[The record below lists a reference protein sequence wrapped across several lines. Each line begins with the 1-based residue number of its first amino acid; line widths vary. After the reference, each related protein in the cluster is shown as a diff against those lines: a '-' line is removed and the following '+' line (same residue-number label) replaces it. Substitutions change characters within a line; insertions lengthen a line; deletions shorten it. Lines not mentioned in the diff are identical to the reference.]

1 MNDKPVC
8 TLLNYLYRKSWY
20 IYIIFLYISYCGW
33 KSCPSTLFFFFRW
46 LPPFNLK
53 QGSARVC
60 SIIWWCRILST
71 HRITLYNSQYIYIC
85 IRIRIRIC
93 ICIRCICNATYVY
106 IYIHIHTYIHTYVR
120 TYIHIDINIIYI
132 YIKHIHRPLSFQVG
146 LRHGP
151 ADLAAQ
157 CPAEGPG
164 VAWHLRQCGGDQR
177 GGRAPEEAPQKGPPF
192 GGWDGRKWGN

>member
-1 MNDKPVC
+1 MDGNPAPVHSSFSSGGFH
-8 TLLNYLYRKSWY
+8 LSILNKEAPGFVASSDGAGFFPPTASL
-20 IYIIFLYISYCGW
+20 YIIHNIYMYTYTYMYMYMYKMYMQC
-33 KSCPSTLFFFFRW
+33 
-46 LPPFNLK
+46 
-53 QGSARVC
+53 
-60 SIIWWCRILST
+60 
-71 HRITLYNSQYIYIC
+71 YIC
-85 IRIRIRIC
+85 I
-93 ICIRCICNATYVY
+93 Y
-106 IYIHIHTYIHTYVR
+106 IYTYIHTYIPTYVR

-132 YIKHIHRPLSFQVG
+132 LIKHIHRPLSFQVG

-164 VAWHLRQCGGDQR
+164 VAWHLRQRGGDQR